1 MSEPEPAAAPAQP
14 AWSLVWLPWT
24 YWVRTTF
31 AVVATLLVVA
41 AARRW
46 ERAEFPRPARAPTAM
61 PPTKRVLVR
70 R

>member
-1 MSEPEPAAAPAQP
+1 
-14 AWSLVWLPWT
+14 
-24 YWVRTTF
+24 
-31 AVVATLLVVA
+31 VATLLVVA